1 MKSLGGFSNQYETKY
16 YENVLAI
23 ETNTCISL
31 NGKRILIIFCLVLIW
46 KATRLLY
53 ICICLYIDLGIKQ
66 SLY

>member
-31 NGKRILIIFCLVLIW
+31 NGKRILIIFCLVLI
-46 KATRLLY
+46 
-53 ICICLYIDLGIKQ
+53 
-66 SLY
+66 